1 MDTIMQNW
9 PQLAPFVTSLIA
21 LGILCVAVLVQSV
34 LAGALALAPGHQ
46 SPGIPLKG
54 GHEDRSFRVMR
65 TYANSTENLP
75 AIIAAIVL
83 AIVAGVNPF
92 WVNLLV
98 GIHVAAR
105 LIHWAIYYAGF
116 GASAGGPRTMIYVLG
131 LVANIVLV
139 VMALW
144 ALIG

>member
-1 MDTIMQNW
+1 
-9 PQLAPFVTSLIA
+9 
-21 LGILCVAVLVQSV
+21 
-34 LAGALALAPGHQ
+34 
-46 SPGIPLKG
+46 
-54 GHEDRSFRVMR
+54 MR

-83 AIVAGVNPF
+83 AIVAGVSPF